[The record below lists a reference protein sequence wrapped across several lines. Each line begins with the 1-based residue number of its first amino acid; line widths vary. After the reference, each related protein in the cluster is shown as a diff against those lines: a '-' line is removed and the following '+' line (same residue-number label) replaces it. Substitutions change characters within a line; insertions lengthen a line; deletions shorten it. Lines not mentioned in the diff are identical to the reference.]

1 MFNFFYYKQHIKA
14 FKVREKK
21 TVNGFHFL
29 LSLLSRVN
37 FWKYWQ
43 PRKKLSD
50 LIIFKNNLGFKM
62 LALYQKSIVENN
74 QVVFSLAF

>member
-14 FKVREKK
+14 FKVREKNCK
-21 TVNGFHFL
+21 RFSLFAFTVEQGKFL
-29 LSLLSRVN
+29 EILAT
-37 FWKYWQ
+37 K
-43 PRKKLSD
+43 KKLSD
-50 LIIFKNNLGFKM
+50 LIFFKNNLGFKM